1 MPIIGLPLL
10 FLVAGLLGIIY
21 YRTIPTQVELRQ
33 RLPNKGS
40 VAGILLTIIIG
51 FGIWAIIRYADSRFM
66 KISGVTTL
74 LFYLLTFE
82 SLLLL
87 CFRWLRSNTLSVLAA
102 AGGTFIPFLIQYF
115 QPSYALSNALIIAAT
130 LGATALIIRLDVVR
144 TRIILIMAGLFTIND
159 VLNVTFVI
167 PKLPLTAPH
176 DKPLPLLI
184 FPTVNIGGHVVGS
197 GDFMFLALTTL
208 LLVKVFSAR
217 VAGWYVVAQSVA
229 LAITLAIIL
238 HRDVILPYLVIMTPI
253 FGLTYYLAHRQQA
266 EMQRTQS

>member
-10 FLVAGLLGIIY
+10 FLVAGVLGIIY
-21 YRTIPTQVELRQ
+21 YRAIPTQAELRL

-40 VAGILLTIIIG
+40 VAGILLTVIIG
-51 FGIWAIIRYADSRFM
+51 FGIWAIVRYADTRFM
-66 KISGVTTL
+66 KLSGITTL

-82 SLLLL
+82 SILLL
-87 CFRWLRSNTLSVLAA
+87 CFRWLRSNALSVLVA
-102 AGGTFIPFLIQYF
+102 AGCTLVPFLIQYF
-115 QPSYALSNALIIAAT
+115 SPSYALSNALIIAAT

-144 TRIILIMAGLFTIND
+144 TRIILVMAALFTVND
-159 VLNVTFVI
+159 VFNVAYVI
-167 PKLPLTAPH
+167 PKLPLTAPQ

-217 VAGWYVVAQSVA
+217 IAAWYVVLQTIA
-229 LAITLAIIL
+229 LAVTLSIIL
-238 HRDVILPYLVIMTPI
+238 HRDVILPYLVIMSPI
-253 FGLTYYLAHRQQA
+253 FGLTYYYAFQQRRKLKNP
-266 EMQRTQS
+266 E